1 VTSPPIEFGMTM
13 RGTDGIE
20 ASAQRIEELGFDYVG
35 SGEHVAFHVPTPNNF
50 VSLSVAAG
58 ATSRI
63 KLLSAVTVLP
73 LYPAVLAAK
82 LAAALDVASNGR
94 FVMGVGIGG
103 EYPREFE
110 ACGVPVHERGAR
122 CNESLAL
129 MKRLWTETNV
139 TFHGRFNTVN
149 DITIAPRPVSMP
161 HPPLWISGRRDAAM
175 RRAARFG
182 DGWMPYMYSPD
193 MLRDSLAKIAEHCG
207 ELGRSPAE
215 VRPAIYIFTCVHADR
230 DTAIDYA
237 VARLGATYAQDF
249 RAKAGRYTLVGTPE
263 DCRARL
269 AEYVDAG
276 ARTVFFASAC
286 PDDHVAENQRLLVD
300 EVIPAFR

>member
-1 VTSPPIEFGMTM
+1 MSAPVIELGMTM

-20 ASAQRIEELGFDYVG
+20 ASAQRIEALGFDYVG

-50 VSLSVAAG
+50 VSLAVAAG
-58 ATSRI
+58 ATTRI

-94 FVMGVGIGG
+94 FVMGIGVGG

-122 CNESLAL
+122 CNEALGL
-129 MKRLWTETNV
+129 MKRLWTETDV
-139 TFHGRFNTVN
+139 TYHGRFTTVN
-149 DITIAPRPVSMP
+149 DITIAPRPVSTP

-182 DGWMPYMYSPD
+182 DAWMPYMYSPE
-193 MLRDSLAKIAEHCG
+193 MLRDSVAKVAGYCTDH
-207 ELGRSPAE
+207 GRSADA
-215 VRPAIYIFTCVHADR
+215 VRTALYIFTCVHPDR

-237 VARLGATYAQDF
+237 VARLGSTYAQDF
-249 RAKAGRYTLVGTPE
+249 RTKAGRYTLVGTPA

-286 PDDHVAENQRLLVD
+286 PDEHLAENQRLLVD
-300 EVIPAFR
+300 EVMPAFR